1 MVTPTTITTSNFEH
15 DVLHAPGPVLID
27 FWAPW
32 CGPCRLV
39 GPVVEEIATQY
50 AGRLTVGKL
59 NVDEH
64 PQWPSAMA
72 SRAFQPSCA
81 STTVRYWRRWSARC
95 RSVSSRRTWKTS
107 CAGPQRVVRRTVRGR
122 VAMMSAPASSG
133 RTLTKGASLIQPVLR
148 LVSHNDPYDR

>member
-1 MVTPTTITTSNFEH
+1 MVMPATITTSNFEH

-32 CGPCRLV
+32 CGPCRLI

-64 PQWPSAMA
+64 PAVAQRYGITSIPALVFFHEGQV
-72 SRAFQPSCA
+72 RE
-81 STTVRYWRRWSARC
+81 TVVGAVPKHVLTAR
-95 RSVSSRRTWKTS
+95 VDEFLRRT
-107 CAGPQRVVRRTVRGR
+107 AARGPAHRVGEDLPDVNV
-122 VAMMSAPASSG
+122 
-133 RTLTKGASLIQPVLR
+133 GA
-148 LVSHNDPYDR
+148 

>member
-1 MVTPTTITTSNFEH
+1 MVTPATITTNTFEH

-64 PQWPSAMA
+64 PAVAQRSGITSIPALVFFHEGQVA
-72 SRAFQPSCA
+72 TALVPA
-81 STTVRYWRRWSARC
+81 GVTPTVSLPRC
-95 RSVSSRRTWKTS
+95 RMPTATSTRRIRWAAAIGGLATFGPRRSPAVSWFT
-107 CAGPQRVVRRTVRGR
+107 
-122 VAMMSAPASSG
+122 ASPESG
-133 RTLTKGASLIQPVLR
+133 GQS
-148 LVSHNDPYDR
+148 DE

>member
-1 MVTPTTITTSNFEH
+1 MVMPATITTSNFEH

-32 CGPCRLV
+32 CGPCRLI

-64 PQWPSAMA
+64 PAVAQRYGITSIPALVFFHEGQV
-72 SRAFQPSCA
+72 RE
-81 STTVRYWRRWSARC
+81 TVVGAVPKRVLTAR
-95 RSVSSRRTWKTS
+95 VDE
-107 CAGPQRVVRRTVRGR
+107 
-122 VAMMSAPASSG
+122 
-133 RTLTKGASLIQPVLR
+133 VLR
-148 LVSHNDPYDR
+148 QTAARGPAHRVGEDLPDVNVGV

>member
-1 MVTPTTITTSNFEH
+1 MVMPATITTSNFEH

-32 CGPCRLV
+32 CGPCRLI

-64 PQWPSAMA
+64 PAVAQRYGITSIPALVFFHEGQV
-72 SRAFQPSCA
+72 RE
-81 STTVRYWRRWSARC
+81 TVVGAVPKRVLTAR
-95 RSVSSRRTWKTS
+95 VDEVLRRT
-107 CAGPQRVVRRTVRGR
+107 AARGPAHCVGEDLPDVNVG
-122 VAMMSAPASSG
+122 V
-133 RTLTKGASLIQPVLR
+133 
-148 LVSHNDPYDR
+148 

>member
-1 MVTPTTITTSNFEH
+1 MVTPATITTNTFEH

-50 AGRLTVGKL
+50 TGRLTVGKL

-64 PQWPSAMA
+64 PAVAQRYGITSIPALVFFYDGQVRDTVVGAVPKHVLTARVDEVLHRAAARGPAHRAGEDLLDVSAG
-72 SRAFQPSCA
+72 
-81 STTVRYWRRWSARC
+81 V
-95 RSVSSRRTWKTS
+95 
-107 CAGPQRVVRRTVRGR
+107 
-122 VAMMSAPASSG
+122 
-133 RTLTKGASLIQPVLR
+133 
-148 LVSHNDPYDR
+148 

>member
-1 MVTPTTITTSNFEH
+1 MAEPVAVTDEEFEQKVLKAGELVMV
-15 DVLHAPGPVLID
+15 D

-64 PQWPSAMA
+64 PAVAQRSGITSIPALVFFHEGQV
-72 SRAFQPSCA
+72 RD
-81 STTVRYWRRWSARC
+81 TVVGAVPKHVLTAR
-95 RSVSSRRTWKTS
+95 VDE
-107 CAGPQRVVRRTVRGR
+107 
-122 VAMMSAPASSG
+122 
-133 RTLTKGASLIQPVLR
+133 VLR
-148 LVSHNDPYDR
+148 RAEARGPAHRAGEDLPEVSAGV

>member
-50 AGRLTVGKL
+50 PGRLTVGKL

-64 PQWPSAMA
+64 PTVAQRYGVTSIPALVFFHDGQVRDTIVGAVPKPVLTARVDEVLRRAAARGPAQRTA
-72 SRAFQPSCA
+72 SR
-81 STTVRYWRRWSARC
+81 
-95 RSVSSRRTWKTS
+95 
-107 CAGPQRVVRRTVRGR
+107 
-122 VAMMSAPASSG
+122 
-133 RTLTKGASLIQPVLR
+133 
-148 LVSHNDPYDR
+148 

>member
-1 MVTPTTITTSNFEH
+1 MVTPVTITTSNFEH
-15 DVLHAPGPVLID
+15 DVLQTPGPVLID

-64 PQWPSAMA
+64 P
-72 SRAFQPSCA
+72 
-81 STTVRYWRRWSARC
+81 V
-95 RSVSSRRTWKTS
+95 
-107 CAGPQRVVRRTVRGR
+107 VVRAHPELAHRGPTMR
-122 VAMMSAPASSG
+122 DEVTG
-133 RTLTKGASLIQPVLR
+133 
-148 LVSHNDPYDR
+148 LV